1 MPGCGCD
8 SKQLAKTLSI
18 RVIKPGLQT
27 TVQAGPRIGLRH
39 LGVPA
44 NGAADPLSLAL
55 ANKLVGNTWDAA
67 ALEATLLGPTLRFDT
82 DCFLALTGARAT
94 VTLNGTEQPQHETLF
109 ARTGDELVVGAAEL
123 GARVYIAIA
132 GGLPA
137 DKILDSTST
146 NLQAGFGGYEGRALQ
161 AGDAF
166 DITSVE
172 VGQLRTPD
180 EFRLPMSAS
189 WAVHACAASET
200 SLLDDAG
207 IVNLFDIN
215 WTVGRRADRMG
226 LRLEGAKLKT
236 SSDGRMPSAGVIP
249 GTIQCPEDGAP
260 YVLASDAGTVGG
272 YPRIAQV
279 ARTDRHLLG
288 QLRPGDHLR
297 LLRREPD
304 EAVSILRAKI
314 AYWQEWLP
322 HIEAV
327 LS

>member
-1 MPGCGCD
+1 M
-8 SKQLAKTLSI
+8 SMT
-18 RVIKPGLQT
+18 VIKPGLQT

-39 LGVPA
+39 LGVPT

-55 ANKLVGNTWDAA
+55 ANKLVGNAWDAA

-94 VTLNGTEQPQHETLF
+94 VTLNGIERPQHETLF
-109 ARTGDELVVGAAEL
+109 ARAGDELAVGAAEL

-137 DKILDSTST
+137 DEVLGSVST

-161 AGDAF
+161 AGDAL
-166 DITSVE
+166 DLPSSN
-172 VGQLRTPD
+172 VGLLRTPD
-180 EFRLPMSAS
+180 AYRLPMSSS

-200 SLLDDAG
+200 DLLGDAD
-207 IVNLFDIN
+207 IVNLFDTN

-226 LRLEGAKLKT
+226 LRLEGPVLRT
-236 SSDGRMPSAGVIP
+236 SSDGRMPSAGVFP
-249 GTIQCPEDGAP
+249 GTIQCPEDGSP

-272 YPRIAQV
+272 YPRIAQI
-279 ARTDRHLLG
+279 ARADRHVIG

-304 EAVSILRAKI
+304 EAVGILRAKI

-322 HIEAV
+322 EVGAILCCGKSTTV
-327 LS
+327 G